1 MLYEYV
7 SMNATSNDRGKLA
20 QVASKKNARSSW
32 YMEVSHVVH
41 RAAFCGCNS
50 AFYKS
55 VVVSKNVDVENFEM
69 IQFHPISPFLQHP
82 RRDLNNFRS
91 V

>member
-1 MLYEYV
+1 MTGG
-7 SMNATSNDRGKLA
+7 NWPKLDPIH
-20 QVASKKNARSSW
+20 ARSSW

-55 VVVSKNVDVENFEM
+55 VVVSKNVENFEM
-69 IQFHPISPFLQHP
+69 IQFLHFCNIP
-82 RRDLNNFRS
+82 
-91 V
+91 VET